1 MFLFAFGGN
10 SFSITVSIIIP
21 TEEFFKAIA
30 CPLLH
35 CHEFLLSNSCS
46 GISQWD
52 NDSLLPHHPM
62 RKIWNI
68 PMSSTVRSLSL
79 IPMTVS
85 CHITLTIPMSS
96 TVRSLSFISF
106 LFLFLSAFSWGRDFG
121 YIVFCCPIWFFRST
135 SFIFGFLWSNNL
147 NFIRVYLWFIFAN

>member
-46 GISQWD
+46 GITQWD
-52 NDSLLPHHPM
+52 NDGLLPHHPL

-68 PMSSTVRSLSL
+68 Q
-79 IPMTVS
+79 IQG
-85 CHITLTIPMSS
+85 TLTIPMSS
-96 TVRSLSFISF
+96 IVRSLSLISF
-106 LFLFLSAFSWGRDFG
+106 LSLFLSAFSWGRDFG
-121 YIVFCCPIWFFRST
+121 YVVMFCCPIWFFRST